1 MWQYTNLNPA
11 KKNVG
16 DCVVRAICLA
26 TGKTWLSVYDDIC
39 LVGRQEYDMPN
50 ADVVWGRYLH
60 ELGFEPFILPN
71 RRPQCVT
78 INQFCQM
85 FPRGTF
91 IIGTGSHAVA
101 VVDGDYYDSWDSGDQ
116 IASYFWRIR

>member
-39 LVGRQEYDMPN
+39 LY
-50 ADVVWGRYLH
+50 
-60 ELGFEPFILPN
+60 
-71 RRPQCVT
+71 
-78 INQFCQM
+78 
-85 FPRGTF
+85 
-91 IIGTGSHAVA
+91 
-101 VVDGDYYDSWDSGDQ
+101 SGNGCFN
-116 IASYFWRIR
+116 YEFGE

>member
-60 ELGFEPFILPN
+60 KLGFEPFILPN
-71 RRPQCVT
+71 RCPQCVT
-78 INQFCQM
+78 IKQFCQM